1 MFTYNKYLMAIAPAL
16 ALALTCAAGC
26 NQQDADCLARIGRK
40 VAVHA
45 KSGAGEIGTKV
56 DLRWAGARKEP
67 TLAEKIQD
75 RLRFENTLTEI
86 AFEVNVKEKEVEL
99 KGTVKTALQR
109 QRAVELAETVAGVDK
124 VVDSLKVREAAE
136 PAK

>member
-1 MFTYNKYLMAIAPAL
+1 MFTYKKYVMTIAPAL
-16 ALALTCAAGC
+16 ALALTLVAGC
-26 NQQDADCLARIGRK
+26 NQQDADCLSRIGRK
-40 VAVHA
+40 VAAHA
-45 KSGAGEIGTKV
+45 RSGAGELGTKV

-99 KGTVKTALQR
+99 KGTVKTPLQR
-109 QRAVELAETVAGVDK
+109 QRALELAETVAGVDK
-124 VVDSLKVREAAE
+124 VVDALKVNEADE